1 MQKPKLNKVKYS
13 LPESFLIFAVALAAA
28 LAGSIFWIVN

>member
-13 LPESFLIFAVALAAA
+13 FSESFLIFAVALAAA
-28 LAGSIFWIVN
+28 LAGKSYWIND